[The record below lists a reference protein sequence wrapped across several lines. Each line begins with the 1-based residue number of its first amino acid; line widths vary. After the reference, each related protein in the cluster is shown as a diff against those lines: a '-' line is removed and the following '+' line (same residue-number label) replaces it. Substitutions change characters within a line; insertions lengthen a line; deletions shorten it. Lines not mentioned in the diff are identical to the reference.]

1 MKIRIIGNYRKIPD
15 GYGTMCLEYIR
26 ALIENDFK
34 DFTLHQAFTGNWPEA
49 EKDIQQYENKNLDY
63 DVNLIMLTADNVN
76 VFCEPNK
83 KNILFTMWETDC
95 LPSHWIA
102 LCNRCDAVV
111 VPSTFCQDVFKK
123 SGVTVPVHILPIP
136 TDVHKFEKVQV
147 NPDLVEMTEG
157 KLIFYSIFQWGERKN
172 PKALLNSYYSSF
184 GSKDDVLLI
193 IKTHINGTD
202 NEHLDVE
209 NKVKAIR
216 NNIKRNGSDYP
227 KVMLISNNLNEN
239 QIAQM
244 HKVGDIYLSSTR
256 GEGWNL
262 PAFDAALAG
271 NHIIATAFSS
281 HMDFIDTYNHFKYQ
295 IYNRVPFQLEHCHN
309 AGQLYTA
316 NQKWASVNI
325 HEFSNRM
332 KMAYEDWKQ
341 NGKLTLQNRRDEY
354 SNYLKTRYSRKEIG
368 QKLLAI
374 IKEIA

>member
-1 MKIRIIGNYRKIPD
+1 
-15 GYGTMCLEYIR
+15 MCLEYIR

-83 KNILFTMWETDC
+83 KNILFTMWETDRI
-95 LPSHWIA
+95 PSHWTE

-202 NEHLDVE
+202 NEHLEVE
-209 NKVKAIR
+209 NKVKSIR

-227 KVMLISNNLNEN
+227 KVMLISNNLNED

-244 HKVGDIYLSSTR
+244 HKVGNIYLSSTR